1 MEYTYRIIHKTNK
14 KSRNINV
21 FCIIPCFYEHLTISN
36 VINRLRKLFDDHVF
50 ILVVVSDENDPSIKK
65 AIESNADLIILN
77 EKRGYGLAILTGLDY
92 LSKHYNNALAMIID
106 ADDTYRPSKTFAK
119 FVRYLS
125 KVNGDYLVVGKRILK
140 NQSMPLLNRLGNI
153 LVNKLIT
160 LLGGP
165 RVNDSQTGL
174 KVFPIKLYKSLK
186 EKGMTLS
193 EEILLNSWYLGYKM
207 IELPVVYE
215 KRNSHSDSKL
225 NIVLDGLNIIKLTI
239 TKVPLLRL
247 RRYK

>member
-1 MEYTYRIIHKTNK
+1 MEHTYKVIYKAKRKA
-14 KSRNINV
+14 RNIDV

-36 VINRLRKLFDDHVF
+36 VINRLRKLFDDHVY
-50 ILVVVSDENDPSIKK
+50 IVVVVSNVDDPSIKK
-65 AIESNADLIILN
+65 AIESNADLILLN
-77 EKRGYGLAILTGLDY
+77 EERGYGLAILTGLDY

-119 FVRYLS
+119 FVRHIS
-125 KVNGDYLVVGKRILK
+125 KVDGDYLVAGKRILK

-153 LVNKLIT
+153 LVNKLII

-165 RVNDSQTGL
+165 KVTDSQTGL
-174 KVFPIKLYKSLK
+174 KIFPIKLYRTLK
-186 EKGMTLS
+186 EKGMPLS
-193 EEILLNSWYLGYKM
+193 EELLLNSWYLGYKI
-207 IELPVVYE
+207 IELPVMYE
-215 KRNSHSDSKL
+215 KRDSHSNSKL
-225 NIVLDGLNIIKLTI
+225 NIVIDGLNIIKLTI